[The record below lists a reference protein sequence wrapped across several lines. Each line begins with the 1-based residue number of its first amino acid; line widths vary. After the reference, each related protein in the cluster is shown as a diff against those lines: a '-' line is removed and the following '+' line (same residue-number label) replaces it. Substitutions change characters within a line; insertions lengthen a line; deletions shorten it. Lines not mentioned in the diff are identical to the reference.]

1 MGVENRCEG
10 LATSSSWRLKAKATT
25 LSLSLSVFLSLKA
38 YEIHYVSPEV
48 WTARLW
54 KDNIE
59 LKAD

>member
-1 MGVENRCEG
+1 MKTESKSHN
-10 LATSSSWRLKAKATT
+10 T
-25 LSLSLSVFLSLKA
+25 LSVSLFLSLKA